1 MRKASWAIVAFTAL
15 GAGAL
20 GGFASPAA
28 AADPYDYPWCIQGKQ
43 EGYPAYCGYQT
54 YQQCQASASG
64 RDAGCGYNPRFAF
77 REQQRISPR
86 RAYR

>member
-1 MRKASWAIVAFTAL
+1 MRKASWAIMAFTAL

-20 GGFASPAA
+20 VGFAAPA
-28 AADPYDYPWCIQGKQ
+28 AADPYDYPWCIQGRA
-43 EGYPAYCGYQT
+43 EGYPGYCGYQT

-64 RDAGCGYNPRFAF
+64 RDAYCGYNPRFAF
-77 REQQRISPR
+77 SQQRMSP